1 MNSNDHNQLVKRYSV
16 KINFL
21 YTHSRQQLD
30 QSLVETLGSNSLK
43 LMHVHVAMQ
52 VCVCGGGWRGSGG
65 CGYVCVCSIKES

>member
-1 MNSNDHNQLVKRYSV
+1 MNSNDHNQLVKSYSV

-43 LMHVHVAMQ
+43 LMHVHVDMQ
-52 VCVCGGGWRGSGG
+52 CVCVVGAGGALGAVGM
-65 CGYVCVCSIKES
+65 CVYVP